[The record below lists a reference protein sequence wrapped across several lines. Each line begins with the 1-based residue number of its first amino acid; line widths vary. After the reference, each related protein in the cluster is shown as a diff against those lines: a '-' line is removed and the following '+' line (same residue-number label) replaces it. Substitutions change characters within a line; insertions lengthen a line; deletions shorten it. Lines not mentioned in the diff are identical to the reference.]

1 MEARVVSLYTSNAL
15 RYGTE
20 NQVVSINK
28 GEVDGMEPGM
38 VLSLISQ
45 GRQMLDKTEG
55 RKDKVQLPDQ
65 ANGTGMVFRVFDRIS
80 YVLVMDVRRGVLVGD
95 KLILP
100 QHRPPP
106 RLAMVVAQW
115 DAQELAARLRLL
127 RPPALATPA
136 RAAWLAG
143 LAGPSRFC
151 GTACSLEARITARQ
165 ASHLGQLP
173 SKFAER
179 CSAAWRLAYNAPAG
193 VGRDITTLADP
204 RYPPSLLAN

>member
-1 MEARVVSLYTSNAL
+1 MVSLYTSNAL

-55 RKDKVQLPDQ
+55 RKDTVQLPDQ

-95 KLILP
+95 KLINP
-100 QHRPPP
+100 Q
-106 RLAMVVAQW
+106 
-115 DAQELAARLRLL
+115 
-127 RPPALATPA
+127 
-136 RAAWLAG
+136 
-143 LAGPSRFC
+143 
-151 GTACSLEARITARQ
+151 
-165 ASHLGQLP
+165 
-173 SKFAER
+173 
-179 CSAAWRLAYNAPAG
+179 
-193 VGRDITTLADP
+193 
-204 RYPPSLLAN
+204 